1 MSLFKTAQ
9 NQMCFAKVGIFG
21 FAGSGKTRT
30 ATDMAIG
37 IAKTYCGDSPK
48 PIYFIDT
55 ETGSDFMIPRVKDAG
70 LELRVLKSRAFTM
83 LCRAIPE
90 AEKEGSVLIVD
101 SLTHFWR
108 ELCDAYQKQLNRK
121 RLQFQ
126 DWQVIKADWGTYTD
140 LFLNSQLH
148 IITCGRAG
156 YEYDFDINEDGTKDL
171 VKTGTKMKAETEFGF
186 EPSLVVEMEARKA
199 TRDEL
204 DRIKREVTNKF
215 KRADA
220 KAGIYQGPGGDIIN
234 RAHVLKDRWDLLMGQ
249 AFDFPTFDN
258 FRPHFDMLNIG
269 GVHVGV
275 DLGQNSQGLFEGAGS
290 DYKSKKN
297 RREYAADTVQ
307 QAISKPW
314 PGSTKEERGYK
325 NGMFEHVFNELS
337 MKVLDTMP
345 LEELEAKCD
354 ALKVWSRRIMTR
366 LEGAENPL
374 QTAIYCYD
382 EVASEGKR
390 PLDDKLPEG
399 F

>member
-1 MSLFKTAQ
+1 MSLFKVAQ
-9 NQMCFAKVGIFG
+9 NQMCYAKVGIFG

-37 IAKTYCGDSPK
+37 IAKSYCGEKPK
-48 PIYFIDT
+48 PIFFIDT
-55 ETGSDFMIPRVKDAG
+55 ETGSDFMIPRVKAAG
-70 LELRVLKSRAFTM
+70 LELQVLKSRAFTS
-83 LCRAIPE
+83 LCQAIRE
-90 AEKEGSVLIVD
+90 AEGGASVLIVD

-108 ELCDAYQKQLNRK
+108 ELCDAYQKKLNRR

-126 DWQVIKADWGTYTD
+126 DWQIIKNDWGAYTD

-148 IITCGRAG
+148 IIACGRAG
-156 YEYDFDINEDGTKDL
+156 YEYDFDVNEDGSKDL

-199 TRDEL
+199 SRDEL
-204 DRIKREVTNKF
+204 ARIKKEVHDKF

-220 KAGIYQGPGGDIIN
+220 KAGLFQGPGGDIII
-234 RAHVLKDRWDLLMGQ
+234 RAHVLKDRWDLLMGH
-249 AFDFPTFDN
+249 AFDSPVFDN
-258 FRPHFDMLNIG
+258 FRPHFDRLNIG
-269 GVHVGV
+269 GVHIGV
-275 DLGQNSQGLFEGAGS
+275 DLAQNSEDLFDGAGN
-290 DYKSKKN
+290 DYRSKKN

-314 PGSTKEERGYK
+314 PGKTDKERSYK

-345 LEELEAKCD
+345 LETLEEKCD
-354 ALKVWSRRIMTR
+354 ALKVWSKRVIER
-366 LEGAENPL
+366 LDGAENPL
-374 QTAIYCYD
+374 QAAVDCYD
-382 EVASEGKR
+382 EVVSEGKR